1 MEGPAALTR
10 CAPDVDTP
18 TIESLIERSLQA
30 KTVEDIHDLCSRVA
44 EVLGFDYFIYGAQF
58 PTSFI
63 RPEYVIISGFPQEW
77 WERYN
82 AEGYMQV
89 DPTVAHCAT
98 RVVPLPWD
106 RIDPAATVSAAP
118 APRVAQFMSE
128 AWEHG
133 LRNGA
138 SFPVHGG
145 HGENAMFSLVSD
157 RIGQTVRQHVLRNLA
172 YGQLLSGYVHEAV
185 QRIVVDKSDTISRVQ
200 LTARERECLTWAAEG
215 KTAWE
220 TAQILRIS
228 ERTVI
233 FHLQNAAE
241 KLQVANRPQAVARAV
256 SQQLIIPQFGL
267 T

>member
-1 MEGPAALTR
+1 M
-10 CAPDVDTP
+10 
-18 TIESLIERSLQA
+18 
-30 KTVEDIHDLCSRVA
+30 CSQVA
-44 EVLGFDYFIYGAQF
+44 EALGFDYFIYGAQF
-58 PTSFI
+58 PTSFV
-63 RPEYVIISGFPQEW
+63 RPEYVIISGFPADW
-77 WERYN
+77 WQRYN

-106 RIDPAATVSAAP
+106 RIDPAKGASAAT
-118 APRVAQFMSE
+118 APKVAQFMSE

-133 LRNGA
+133 LRSGA

-145 HGENAMFSLVSD
+145 HGENAMFSLVTDQDNRSI
-157 RIGQTVRQHVLRNLA
+157 RLHVLRNLA

-185 QRIVVDKSDTISRVQ
+185 QRIVVDRSSTINKVQ
-200 LTARERECLTWAAEG
+200 LTERERECLTWAAEG

-220 TAQILRIS
+220 TSQILSIS

-256 SQQLIIPQFGL
+256 SQQLIIPHFGL
-267 T
+267 S